1 MRKTILDL
9 KMKVITS
16 EPEGVYITP
25 ADSKYTIPELWKNS
39 STLFSVSS
47 ALLVTLN

>member
-16 EPEGVYITP
+16 EPEGGYITP
-25 ADSKYTIPELWKNS
+25 ADSKYTIPELKERM
-39 STLFSVSS
+39 
-47 ALLVTLN
+47 VTVVKEQ